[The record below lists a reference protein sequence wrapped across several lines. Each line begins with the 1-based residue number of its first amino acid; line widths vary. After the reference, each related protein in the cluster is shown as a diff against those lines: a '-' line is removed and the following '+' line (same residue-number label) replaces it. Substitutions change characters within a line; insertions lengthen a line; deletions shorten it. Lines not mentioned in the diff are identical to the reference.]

1 MFVQNVSWR
10 TFSEKRRLVDIS
22 RGPKG
27 FPSIG
32 GFEPRDHY
40 LCLGDVSGDM
50 RLTVTAFL
58 SYSFCTPEC
67 LLGRPLLE
75 GNRWPRVFYLAL
87 KA

>member
-1 MFVQNVSWR
+1 MFYGERFQTTR
-10 TFSEKRRLVDIS
+10 YLPRAE
-22 RGPKG
+22 G

-40 LCLGDVSGDM
+40 LCMGDVSGDM
-50 RLTVTAFL
+50 GLTVTAFL

-67 LLGRPLLE
+67 LLGPLLE
-75 GNRWPRVFYLAL
+75 GNRWPRVFYLAS